1 MNGQSRQ
8 IDSADC
14 PAFESLVQRVLDGER
29 PLADLESPHANACEN
44 CRDLAVSA
52 RLLSLGLTDSLT
64 AVPTIDF
71 ASRVVPSVLANRRR
85 ERATRRTIVAVA
97 ASLAACVTVALFA
110 SPQPSGGP
118 SQAGKSVQSQTDR
131 KPPQVVE
138 SFRLAGSA
146 FVSLTKRAA
155 SESLEP
161 AKNLLVGIERPDP
174 PLPVIRPLDTGLPV
188 SSPVEPITNTARRAI
203 NLFIRDV
210 GGLAPSS
217 NMKS

>member
-1 MNGQSRQ
+1 MSERMRET
-8 IDSADC
+8 DSPECA
-14 PAFESLVQRVLDGER
+14 AFEAIVHSVLDGDR
-29 PLADLESPHANACEN
+29 SVADLEHSHANECDP
-44 CRDLAVSA
+44 CRELASSA
-52 RLLSLGLTDSLT
+52 RLLSAGLSLSSL
-64 AVPTIDF
+64 APPIDF
-71 ASRVVPSVLANRRR
+71 ASRVIPSVLANRQR
-85 ERATRRTIVAVA
+85 ERAIRRTIVAVA
-97 ASLAACVTVALFA
+97 ASLAACVMVAVFA
-110 SPQPSGGP
+110 SPQPSSGP
-118 SQAGKSVQSQTDR
+118 SLASKSTSTEP

-174 PLPVIRPLDTGLPV
+174 PLPVTRPMELSIPAT
-188 SSPVEPITNTARRAI
+188 SPVEPITNTAKRAI

>member
-1 MNGQSRQ
+1 MIIEPRQ
-8 IDSADC
+8 GFNSPECTFFDA
-14 PAFESLVQRVLDGER
+14 LVHGVLDGDR
-29 PLADLESPHANACEN
+29 PVADLEDPHIAACEP
-44 CRDLAVSA
+44 CRGSALAARMLSA
-52 RLLSLGLTDSLT
+52 GWNLPTP
-64 AVPTIDF
+64 VPPIDF
-71 ASRVVPSVLANRRR
+71 ASRIVPSVLANRQR
-85 ERATRRTIVAVA
+85 ERAIRRTVVAVA
-97 ASLAACVTVALFA
+97 ASLAACVMVTVFALPRPA
-110 SPQPSGGP
+110 GGP
-118 SQAGKSVQSQTDR
+118 SMAIKGANTQTDP

-174 PLPVIRPLDTGLPV
+174 PLPATRPFETGLPA
-188 SSPVEPITNTARRAI
+188 SSPVEPITNTAKRAI

-210 GGLAPSS
+210 GALAPTS